1 VLIFL
6 CCIHNME
13 AWDEKFGGI
22 PRPIL
27 SNQLLSNVKRWGVV
41 FLFRLSN
48 TGPREEKLAA
58 FRI

>member
-1 VLIFL
+1 
-6 CCIHNME
+6 ME

-27 SNQLLSNVKRWGVV
+27 SNHFLSNVKRWGVV
-41 FLFRLSN
+41 FFFGLSN